1 MNDIKNLT
9 DKIIADAEAYAK
21 AISEDAAKQAEEI
34 ISSYRAKAQA
44 IIDAEAEKATKAS
57 GEAESRNLSAQK
69 LNERN
74 AVLAVK
80 AQTLD
85 AVFEKA
91 SAHLL
96 SLGKEEYIQLLL
108 RFFKDS
114 ATSGDMLLCLNEKDL
129 KAVGNDFYTMA
140 KDYFEKE
147 FSGSVLTLSDAPVQI
162 DGGFILKS
170 GDIEYNCSVSAY
182 LASFR
187 EKHQNEIY
195 KLLFKGTI

>member
-21 AISEDAAKQAEEI
+21 SVSDDAAKQAEEI
-34 ISSYRAKAQA
+34 ISSYRQKAQA
-44 IIDAEAEKATKAS
+44 ILDLEAEKAEKAAK
-57 GEAESRNLSAQK
+57 EASSRNLSSQK

-80 AQTLD
+80 AQALD
-85 AVFEKA
+85 LVFEKA

-96 SLGKEEYIQLLL
+96 SLAKDEYVQLLF

-114 ATSGDMLLCLNEKDL
+114 ATSGDMLLCLNENDL
-129 KAVGNDFYTMA
+129 KTIGKDFYPMA
-140 KDYFEKE
+140 KDYFEKK
-147 FSGSVLTLSDAPVQI
+147 FPGSVLTLSDVPAQI
-162 DGGFILKS
+162 DGGFILKN

-182 LASFR
+182 LADFR

-195 KLLFKGTI
+195 KILFN